1 MQIMTQK
8 KSLNVAKLSQKTR
21 LEYIEKN
28 IIFQTLDEIAQNCG
42 VNPRTIDRDIK
53 KWKAKGGF
61 TRFLEKEFF
70 ELYGIEKRQNPSGA
84 LNRIMYLMG
93 KQLQQPPTYNQINI
107 NKLTNELIQISR
119 EPECKPTAES
129 PC

>member
-1 MQIMTQK
+1 M
-8 KSLNVAKLSQKTR
+8 SLNVAKLSQKAR
-21 LEYIEKN
+21 LQYIEKN
-28 IIFQTLDEIAQNCG
+28 IIFQTLDEIAENCG

-70 ELYGIEKRQNPSGA
+70 ELYGIEKRQNPSAA

-93 KQLQQPPTYNQINI
+93 KQIQQPPNVNINI
-107 NKLTNELIQISR
+107 SNKINELIEISR
-119 EPECKPTAES
+119 EDTGCSDYTEFQPSDTN
-129 PC
+129 